1 MRSLFGNS
9 RLKTFARGSL
19 LAAILVISATHQGDN
34 ALGQSQSPAP
44 PFQPPTTGPG
54 SGRPP
59 FGQETETNQDPMVHH
74 AQQEAARRRNIDRQ
88 NKLVADSSRIVQLA
102 NELNAGVEPNEKD
115 TTSGAMSKKAEEI
128 EKLARSVKELMK
140 SE

>member
-9 RLKTFARGSL
+9 PLKTYSRGGL
-19 LAAILVISATHQGDN
+19 LAVILVISATHQGDN
-34 ALGQSQSPAP
+34 ALGQAQAP
-44 PFQPPTTGPG
+44 PTYPPATGQG

-59 FGQETETNQDPMVHH
+59 FGAETDATPDPMVRH
-74 AQQEAARRRNIDRQ
+74 AQEEAAKKRNIERQ
-88 NKLVADSSRIVQLA
+88 NKLQADSNRILELA
-102 NELNAGVEPNEKD
+102 NELSTGVEPKEKD
-115 TTSGAMSKKAEEI
+115 PTLAAMSKKAEEI